1 MKRVGFLFLI
11 IFNSG
16 IVWSQQ
22 ERAFV
27 QSILLDKIVD
37 AGSLKLFPGF
47 RTGEEH
53 NYYYLP
59 SKLRISIN
67 DETGLPEFSF
77 IRYVENNPTGGDVNK
92 SETDADGGGIVH
104 MLIGLKI
111 TDEEKS
117 EALSALKQID
127 KEGKIIGPVIYR
139 GGTIALI
146 SILPEEQSK
155 KAVLGMGKAPILEG
169 DKIAVSI
176 LLDKKNS
183 KILWETFKMPTPIVS
198 YNLDML
204 IGGYNS
210 PVEYTIEMD
219 FDKIYKHKVFEVAA
233 TLPIFSGEINN
244 AVQDM
249 KQSGAIKIVAIG
261 ESSSLESSFEKAQ
274 NKLIDMCFTPLGGAG
289 EGVNWESLGKPM
301 YANGTTSLL
310 DKISQGMN
318 SNEASNSSGG
328 SKSAG
333 STSGSQG
340 GGNSPAKPTTSG
352 VTKQTV
358 KTPAPGLAKPDNTH
372 ATNDSLVT
380 AKKDTTTKTGSN
392 NPPVND
398 NSLSQSTPAQPKSS
412 PPKQT
417 SNAGGGQ
424 STLAQT
430 AGEVAKTGA
439 AIASTV
445 ASATPVGAAIN
456 ILKNTKISAVYQQ
469 KEIRYQGKFSY
480 SAKQYFTTSLP
491 EEFGGNIGKIN
502 CRECFKEINLYDPM
516 YKQREIPVFI
526 DGDSKDFDSY
536 INFVTVNIRKKHGL
550 NGEITTD
557 DIRIDRINFSSMG
570 NRFRLMYGWMPGD
583 NNRKEWLKY
592 DMKVTWS
599 FFGGGNIEEDWKPVS
614 SAALNLAPPMKKRI
628 INIAGDAERFK
639 AIDARSIDV
648 RLFYNLGGEEQLKQ
662 VTLIPSKN
670 IASADVEFA
679 QVKNIP
685 DYSYEITWL
694 LNDNTTVE
702 SGRKTAKGNVLYVD
716 ALPKK

>member
-1 MKRVGFLFLI
+1 MKKLIFLLLI
-11 IFNSG
+11 FRCG
-16 IVWSQQ
+16 IALSQQ

-37 AGSLKLFPGF
+37 AGPLKLFPGF

-59 SKLRISIN
+59 SKLRIATN
-67 DETGLPEFSF
+67 EETGLPEFSF

-92 SETDADGGGIVH
+92 SETDADGGGICH

-111 TDEEKS
+111 TDEEKR
-117 EALSALKQID
+117 EALAALKQTD
-127 KEGKIIGPVIYR
+127 KEGKIVGPVIYR
-139 GGTIALI
+139 GGTIAII

-176 LLDKKNS
+176 LLDKKNA

-210 PVEYTIEMD
+210 PVEYSIEMD

-233 TLPIFSGEINN
+233 TLPILSGEINN

-261 ESSSLESSFEKAQ
+261 ESTALQSSFEKAE

-318 SNEASNSSGG
+318 SSDAFNTSSGS
-328 SKSAG
+328 SKPGG
-333 STSGSQG
+333 STSGNQSGGSSPSKPSTSTGTNQGAKAPTLAPAMTETSNSKKSQPPATKDTTAKAVSDTIVKK
-340 GGNSPAKPTTSG
+340 NSSSSQSTG
-352 VTKQTV
+352 VKAPPSETKQTS
-358 KTPAPGLAKPDNTH
+358 KASD
-372 ATNDSLVT
+372 
-380 AKKDTTTKTGSN
+380 
-392 NPPVND
+392 
-398 NSLSQSTPAQPKSS
+398 
-412 PPKQT
+412 
-417 SNAGGGQ
+417 GQ
-424 STLAQT
+424 SSVAQV
-430 AGEVAKTGA
+430 AGEIAKVGA
-439 AIASTV
+439 TV
-445 ASATPVGAAIN
+445 ASTIAGATPIGAAVN
-456 ILKNTKISAVYQQ
+456 IIKNTKISAVYQQ
-469 KEIRYQGKFSY
+469 KEIRYTGKFSF

-491 EEFGGNIGKIN
+491 EEFGGNIGKID

-526 DGDSKDFDSY
+526 DGDSKDFSTY

-557 DIRIDRINFSSMG
+557 DIRIDRINFNTMG
-570 NRFRLMYGWMPGD
+570 NKFRVMYGWVPGD
-583 NNRKEWLKY
+583 NNRKLWLNY
-592 DMKVTWS
+592 EVKVTWS
-599 FFGGGNIEEDWKPVS
+599 FFGGGIIEDDWKQVS
-614 SAALNLAPPMKKRI
+614 SAALNLTPPMKKRI
-628 INIAGDAERFK
+628 INISGDADRLK
-639 AIDARSIDV
+639 TIDARSIDV
-648 RLFYNLGGEEQLKQ
+648 RIFYNLGGEEQLKQ
-662 VTLIPSKN
+662 VTLVPDKN
-670 IASADVEFA
+670 ILSADFEFA

-685 DYSYEITWL
+685 DYSYEISWL

-702 SGRKTAKGNVLYVD
+702 SGRKIAKGNVLYVD